1 MCIKEGELTA
11 NREMMRDSRSCRK
24 RVRGQGMVALG
35 TVRGL
40 GMGRGICVCVC
51 VGGGSGAYGID

>member
-35 TVRGL
+35 KVRGL

-51 VGGGSGAYGID
+51 GGW